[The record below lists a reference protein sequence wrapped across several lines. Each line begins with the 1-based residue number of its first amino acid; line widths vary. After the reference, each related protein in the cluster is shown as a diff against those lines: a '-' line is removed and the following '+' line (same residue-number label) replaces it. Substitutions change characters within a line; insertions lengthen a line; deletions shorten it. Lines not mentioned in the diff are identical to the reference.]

1 MKACLCLYVDKI
13 WFKVVYM
20 LYFSFQKL
28 EIYQLSKELVKNIYE
43 LSSSFP
49 SNEKYALVQ
58 QINRSAVSVA
68 SNIAEET
75 SRNGCQEK
83 IHFINVSY
91 SSLMEIVCQT
101 EIAFE
106 LGYLTKDAFENISK
120 KAKKLAVKMSNY
132 IASIKKRNI

>member
-1 MKACLCLYVDKI
+1 
-13 WFKVVYM
+13 M

-28 EIYQLSKELVKNIYE
+28 EIYQLSKELVKDIYK

-49 SNEKYALVQ
+49 SDEKYALVQ
-58 QINRSAVSVA
+58 QINRAAVSVV
-68 SNIAEET
+68 SNIAEGT
-75 SRNGCQEK
+75 SRNGSQEK

-101 EIAFE
+101 EIALE

-120 KAKKLAVKMSNY
+120 MAKN
-132 IASIKKRNI
+132 

>member
-1 MKACLCLYVDKI
+1 
-13 WFKVVYM
+13 M

-28 EIYQLSKELVKNIYE
+28 EIYQLSKELVKGIYK

-49 SNEKYALVQ
+49 SGEKYALVQ
-58 QINRSAVSVA
+58 QINRAAVSVA
-68 SNIAEET
+68 SNIAEGA

-91 SSLMEIVCQT
+91 SSLMEIVCQA

-120 KAKKLAVKMSNY
+120 KAKK
-132 IASIKKRNI
+132 

>member
-1 MKACLCLYVDKI
+1 MHQSKNAI
-13 WFKVVYM
+13 FKQYFNVYM

-28 EIYQLSKELVKNIYE
+28 EIYQLSKELVKDIYE

-68 SNIAEET
+68 SNIAEGT

>member
-1 MKACLCLYVDKI
+1 
-13 WFKVVYM
+13 M

-28 EIYQLSKELVKNIYE
+28 EIYQLSKELVKDIYK

-49 SNEKYALVQ
+49 SDEKYALVQ
-58 QINRSAVSVA
+58 QINRAAVSVV
-68 SNIAEET
+68 SNIAEGT
-75 SRNGCQEK
+75 NRNGCQEK

-101 EIAFE
+101 ELAFE

-132 IASIKKRNI
+132 IASIKKSNI

>member
-1 MKACLCLYVDKI
+1 
-13 WFKVVYM
+13 M

-28 EIYQLSKELVKNIYE
+28 EIYQLSKELVKDIYK
-43 LSSSFP
+43 LSNSFP
-49 SNEKYALVQ
+49 SHEKFGLVQ
-58 QINRSAVSVA
+58 QINRAAVSVA
-68 SNIAEET
+68 SNIAEGT

-106 LGYLTKDAFENISK
+106 LEYLSKDTFEAISK
-120 KAKKLAVKMSNY
+120 KAKKLAVKLSNY
-132 IASIKKRNI
+132 IASIKKCNI

>member
-1 MKACLCLYVDKI
+1 
-13 WFKVVYM
+13 
-20 LYFSFQKL
+20 L
-28 EIYQLSKELVKNIYE
+28 EIYQLSKELVKDIYK

-49 SNEKYALVQ
+49 SDEKYALVQ
-58 QINRSAVSVA
+58 QINRAAVSVV
-68 SNIAEET
+68 SNIAEGT
-75 SRNGCQEK
+75 SRNGSQEK

-120 KAKKLAVKMSNY
+120 MAKN
-132 IASIKKRNI
+132 